1 MSWAHLLGT
10 DSLGR
15 DVLSRLLVGARSVI
29 AVPLLATLLAFAV
42 GGVLGMFAGYRG
54 GHTDAAISRGLEIAL
69 SLAPLLIVAVII
81 TAAGTS
87 TLVLVV
93 SVAAVFAPR
102 IARVL
107 RGATQTVAVNDYV
120 QAALARGE
128 RDLSIIL
135 REILPNIAPTVF
147 VEFAVRLTYAIIF
160 VATLNFL
167 GLGLQPPSPNWGVM
181 VAESRT
187 TVTVAPLTTLAP
199 ALAIGLVCDRHQH
212 DRRRHDTG
220 ARLRRDARPELMST
234 SLSINNLTIGYRAT
248 AKAPPTV
255 VVRGV
260 DLALEPGRILG
271 LAGESGCGK
280 STTALAAIGYPIPGS
295 VRLSGTA
302 FLGDTDLL
310 SVPRREL
317 RRIWGSRISYVA
329 QDAALALNPVKRVS
343 WLIAEPMSIH
353 LGIGGAE
360 VHSRSLALLE
370 SVGIRDAG

>member
-1 MSWAHLLGT
+1 MLAAWRTREGKIGLLLLVAFLLVIAIGPAVAPFDASELGVGDPSTGMSWDHPFGT

-15 DVLSRLLVGARSVI
+15 DVLSRLLVGSRSVI
-29 AVPLLATLLAFAV
+29 VVPLLATLLAFAV
-42 GGVLGMFAGYRG
+42 GGVVGMLAGYRG
-54 GHTDAAISRGLEIAL
+54 GHTDAVISRGLEIAL

-87 TLVLVV
+87 NLVLVV

-187 TVTVAPLTTLAP
+187 TVTVAPLTTLVP
-199 ALAIGLVCDRHQH
+199 ALAIGLVAIGISMIADGMTQALGSDVQH
-212 DRRRHDTG
+212 D
-220 ARLRRDARPELMST
+220 
-234 SLSINNLTIGYRAT
+234 
-248 AKAPPTV
+248 
-255 VVRGV
+255 
-260 DLALEPGRILG
+260 
-271 LAGESGCGK
+271 
-280 STTALAAIGYPIPGS
+280 
-295 VRLSGTA
+295 
-302 FLGDTDLL
+302 
-310 SVPRREL
+310 
-317 RRIWGSRISYVA
+317 
-329 QDAALALNPVKRVS
+329 LN
-343 WLIAEPMSIH
+343 
-353 LGIGGAE
+353 
-360 VHSRSLALLE
+360 
-370 SVGIRDAG
+370 

>member
-1 MSWAHLLGT
+1 MSAVVDGTTEPKQSRSQFLSWMTAAWRTTEGKIGVALLLGFLVIVVIGPTVAPYGPSEIGVGDPAAGMSWSHVLGT
-10 DSLGR
+10 DNLGR
-15 DVLSRLLVGARSVI
+15 DVFSRLLVGARSVVAI
-29 AVPLLATLLAFAV
+29 PLLATLLAFSV
-42 GGVLGMFAGYRG
+42 GGVLGMLAGYRG
-54 GHTDAAISRGLEIAL
+54 GHTDAVISRGLDIVL

-87 TLVLVV
+87 TFVLVV

-187 TVTVAPLTTLAP
+187 TVTVAPITTLAP
-199 ALAIGLVCDRHQH
+199 ALAIGLV
-212 DRRRHDTG
+212 
-220 ARLRRDARPELMST
+220 
-234 SLSINNLTIGYRAT
+234 
-248 AKAPPTV
+248 
-255 VVRGV
+255 
-260 DLALEPGRILG
+260 
-271 LAGESGCGK
+271 
-280 STTALAAIGYPIPGS
+280 AIGISMIADGMTQALGS
-295 VRLSGTA
+295 DA
-302 FLGDTDLL
+302 KHDL
-310 SVPRREL
+310 
-317 RRIWGSRISYVA
+317 
-329 QDAALALNPVKRVS
+329 N
-343 WLIAEPMSIH
+343 
-353 LGIGGAE
+353 
-360 VHSRSLALLE
+360 
-370 SVGIRDAG
+370 

>member
-1 MSWAHLLGT
+1 MVAAWRTREGKIGLAILVTFLIVVVVGPAIAPYDPSDIGVGDPSVGMSRDHLLGT

-15 DVLSRLLVGARSVI
+15 DVMSRLLVGARSVI
-29 AVPLLATLLAFAV
+29 AIPLLATLLAFAV

-54 GHTDAAISRGLEIAL
+54 GHADAVISRGLEIAL

-87 TLVLVV
+87 TLVLVL

-187 TVTVAPLTTLAP
+187 TVTFAPLTTLAP
-199 ALAIGLVCDRHQH
+199 AFAIG
-212 DRRRHDTG
+212 
-220 ARLRRDARPELMST
+220 
-234 SLSINNLTIGYRAT
+234 
-248 AKAPPTV
+248 V
-255 VVRGV
+255 V
-260 DLALEPGRILG
+260 
-271 LAGESGCGK
+271 
-280 STTALAAIGYPIPGS
+280 AIGISMIADGMTQALGS
-295 VRLSGTA
+295 DVKH
-302 FLGDTDLL
+302 DL
-310 SVPRREL
+310 
-317 RRIWGSRISYVA
+317 
-329 QDAALALNPVKRVS
+329 N
-343 WLIAEPMSIH
+343 
-353 LGIGGAE
+353 
-360 VHSRSLALLE
+360 
-370 SVGIRDAG
+370 